1 MIIDDHTVKEL
12 QKHVL
17 PVCGYTHTQSVA
29 SDITGRRSTSHGYLA
44 KQTTPTKYELTTT
57 TNERNEKK
65 KTLTTKQ
72 DDKKKTKDST
82 TS

>member
-1 MIIDDHTVKEL
+1 MFIDDHTVREL

-29 SDITGRRSTSHGYLA
+29 ADITGRSSSHGYLA
-44 KQTTPTKYELTTT
+44 KQTTPAKYELTTT

-65 KTLTTKQ
+65 TLTTIQ
-72 DDKKKTKDST
+72 VDKKKTKDST